1 MKKGEIWYA
10 EIPKSNG
17 YEQSGLRPVI
27 ILSETEA
34 NTVIIIPFTSNFQSL
49 KYLSTIEIK
58 SSKINGLKANSVA
71 LIFQIRA
78 IDKKRLNSKI
88 GALESKELKEID
100 NILKN
105 ILKLI

>member
-49 KYLSTIEIK
+49 KYLSTIEI
-58 SSKINGLKANSVA
+58 
-71 LIFQIRA
+71 
-78 IDKKRLNSKI
+78 
-88 GALESKELKEID
+88 
-100 NILKN
+100 
-105 ILKLI
+105 